1 MEKVS
6 NLQEIFANNL
16 KHKRK
21 KKGLTQA
28 RLAGLIGVS
37 TSFITEIE
45 TARKAPSFQTIEKIA
60 SVLETP
66 AWTLFS
72 EYSDIKSQ
80 GENNDSQE
88 LMRFLLK
95 NKISD
100 IVDEVI
106 R

>member
-1 MEKVS
+1 MKKVS
-6 NLQEIFANNL
+6 NLQMTFATNV
-16 KHKRK
+16 KFRRK

-28 RLAGLIGVS
+28 ELAKRIGVS

-45 TARKAPSFQTIEKIA
+45 TTRKAPSFQTIEKI
-60 SVLETP
+60 SEVLETP

-72 EYSDIKSQ
+72 EYSDKVRT
-80 GENNDSQE
+80 EMKETDE
-88 LMRFLLK
+88 LLKFLLK

-100 IVDEVI
+100 AIEEVF